1 MSEAEDLLETRSCLC
16 LATRRLSRDVT
27 ARFERHFR
35 GAPLRATQ
43 FTVLT
48 LLAQAGASSVSKIA
62 DFMGAD
68 RTTMTRSLSA
78 LEGLGFV
85 SSGKAADPR
94 VRLIEITPEGRR
106 VLVQW
111 LPQWRVAQQET
122 AVWLR
127 AHSSELFPGLGD
139 IP

>member
-1 MSEAEDLLETRSCLC
+1 MSEGEELSETRSCLC
-16 LATRRLSRDVT
+16 QATRRLSRDVT

-48 LLAQAGASSVSKIA
+48 LLAQAGPSPISRIA

-68 RTTMTRSLSA
+68 RTTLTRSLAGLS
-78 LEGLGFV
+78 GLGFV
-85 SSGKAADPR
+85 RSGNAPDPR

-106 VLVQW
+106 VLSEW
-111 LPQWRVAQQET
+111 LPQWRAAQRET
-122 AVWLR
+122 AHWLR
-127 AHSSELFPGLGD
+127 SRQSELFAALGD
-139 IP
+139 VP

>member
-1 MSEAEDLLETRSCLC
+1 MSEEQDLLATRSCLC

-62 DFMGAD
+62 DFIGAD
-68 RTTMTRSLSA
+68 RTTMTRSLTA
-78 LEGLGFV
+78 LEALGFV

-106 VLVQW
+106 VLSQW
-111 LPQWRVAQQET
+111 LPRWRDAQRET
-122 AVWLR
+122 ALWLR
-127 AHSSELFPGLGD
+127 ARQSELFSGAGD
-139 IP
+139 V